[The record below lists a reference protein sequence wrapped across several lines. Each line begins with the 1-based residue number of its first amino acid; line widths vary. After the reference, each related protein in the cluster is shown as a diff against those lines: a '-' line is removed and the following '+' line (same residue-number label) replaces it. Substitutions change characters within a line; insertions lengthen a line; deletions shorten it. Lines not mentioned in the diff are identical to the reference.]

1 MVLAVVSG
9 SGCLVA
15 GKAGAAVACHGWV
28 LAQPAWRGAALMQAG
43 AKPRCFKEALS
54 KS

>member
-1 MVLAVVSG
+1 MVPAAVSG
-9 SGCLVA
+9 HGCLVA
-15 GKAGAAVACHGWV
+15 GKAGAAVAHHGRV

-43 AKPRCFKEALS
+43 AKPRCFKEALP